1 MFKRSLVSALL
12 LALASHAAIAQDM
25 TSPAIPGPERTSLQP
40 PSPEEM
46 QSQEQR
52 LKAYWAEH
60 DSNAPGHP
68 FNP

>member
-1 MFKRSLVSALL
+1 MVKRSLVSALL

-25 TSPAIPGPERTSLQP
+25 RSPAIPGPERTSLQP
-40 PSPEEM
+40 PSPEDV
-46 QSQEQR
+46 QAQDQK

-60 DSNAPGHP
+60 EANTP

>member
-1 MFKRSLVSALL
+1 MIKRTLVSALL

-25 TSPAIPGPERTSLQP
+25 RSPAIPGPERTSLQP
-40 PSPEEM
+40 PSPEDM
-46 QSQEQR
+46 QTQEQK

-60 DSNAPGHP
+60 NSNSP

>member
-1 MFKRSLVSALL
+1 MVKRTLVSALL
-12 LALASHAAIAQDM
+12 LALACHAAIAQDM
-25 TSPAIPGPERTSLQP
+25 RSPAIPGPERTSLQP

-52 LKAYWAEH
+52 LKAYWAAH
-60 DSNAPGHP
+60 DANAP